1 MKEFLENLSLESNAQ
16 ILGKI
21 LRIMKQFMNIFIK
34 KFLEDFLH
42 GFLKEISEWYPDVI
56 SEKSLVYVVYKSL
69 ELLLKKPL

>member
-21 LRIMKQFMNIFIK
+21 LRIMKQFMNILIK